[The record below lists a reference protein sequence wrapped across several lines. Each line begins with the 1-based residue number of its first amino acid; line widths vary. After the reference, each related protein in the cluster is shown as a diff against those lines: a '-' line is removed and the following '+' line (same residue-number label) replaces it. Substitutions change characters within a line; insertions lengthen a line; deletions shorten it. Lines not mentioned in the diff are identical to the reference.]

1 MAVKFKIWVEI
12 ERIET
17 DDNGIEVNYIDE
29 ECPIGVAYRDS
40 IEDAVELQN
49 EINATFGEIC
59 A

>member
-1 MAVKFKIWVEI
+1 MAVRYKIWVEV

-17 DDNGIEVNYIDE
+17 DDNGEETYHDE
-29 ECPIGVAYRDS
+29 DSPIGIAYRDS

-49 EINATFGEIC
+49 EINSTFGEIG